1 MTGFTFLNAQTQKG
15 KASYYSKRATGSRT
29 ASGERLHH
37 DSLTCAHRSYP
48 FGSMLRVTNLSN
60 GKSVDVKVTDRGP
73 YGRGRIIDLSY
84 GAAREIGMLSQGVGL
99 VEVKLLPGNMAPY
112 RLDEGNNI
120 PEFEFDF
127 TESGY
132 SFLEQFKDDGDNG
145 RTPPKAADGKGTD
158 TKNAATKASTQQK
171 ATQHK
176 QAAAKQQATATGA
189 AKAHSHE
196 QNKKTE
202 DASSW
207 SNVFEKIKGM
217 F

>member
-1 MTGFTFLNAQTQKG
+1 
-15 KASYYSKRATGSRT
+15 
-29 ASGERLHH
+29 
-37 DSLTCAHRSYP
+37 
-48 FGSMLRVTNLSN
+48 
-60 GKSVDVKVTDRGP
+60 
-73 YGRGRIIDLSY
+73 
-84 GAAREIGMLSQGVGL
+84 MLSQGVVL

-145 RTPPKAADGKGTD
+145 RTPPKAADGKGND

-176 QAAAKQQATATGA
+176 QAAAKQQVTATGA

-196 QNKKTE
+196 QNKTTE